1 MSDQFNLWGSTQA
14 PFSQEAEEAAL
25 GAILA
30 YPIAYFGVAAFLK
43 TDDFFIVRH
52 RYIWEAMGRLHERS
66 EPIEYVTVREE
77 LENMGRLSEI
87 GGPAY
92 LTQLINNT
100 PSAVH
105 AEVYARLVER
115 AATRRRLMSASDEIK
130 ALALDENLTLEQV
143 IADAEARLFDVTE
156 RQLNRQL
163 IPMHKA
169 VNDYFDRIEH
179 LMHNRG
185 EALGVPTGFKD
196 LDKLLGG
203 MQKSDLLIFA
213 GRPGMGKCLAAGTL
227 IPTERG
233 IVPIESLK
241 PSDVSGIPD
250 DEGGIFYPLQLGV
263 QTPNGFR
270 TTSHFYDSGLKPTL
284 KVQTRAGYSI
294 TGTYVHPVLTRAR
307 PSKEVWKSL
316 ANLGRG
322 DTIAVQRN
330 HLFSTDIPEIGWD
343 EVVSVEDAGIQ
354 HCYDLTIPD
363 GHAFVAN
370 GIVNHNTS
378 FMLSAALNMARLGQR
393 IAIFSMEMGVDQ
405 IVQRLVSMESAI
417 NSQNLRIGQLSQ
429 TEYGRFVK
437 AAGNL
442 ARLSIYIDDTPA
454 MSPIQMRT
462 KCLRMQRE
470 HGVDMVV
477 VDYMQLMNAGGAYE
491 NNRVQEISFISRSM
505 KEMARELNVPV
516 LSAAQLSRAVEQRQD
531 KRPLLSDLRESGC
544 LAGDTL
550 IHLPDSGQYVPIR
563 DLVGKVGFRVTS
575 LNTETWKL
583 EPGEVTNSFCTGVKP
598 VYRLTTQLGRSIRAT
613 ANHKFLTI
621 NGWKRLDE
629 LSTDDH
635 IALPRRL
642 DSPSTQTMTNSELA
656 LLGHLIGDGC
666 TLPRHSIQYTT
677 RELDLAETV
686 AQLANDVFG
695 GRIKTRIHK
704 EPGRSW
710 YQVFLSSAQHLT
722 HGVQSPVRVW
732 LDQLGVF
739 GLRSHEKRIPD
750 KVFAQSQDAIALF
763 LRHLWATDGSIRM
776 KKTTKG
782 IYPSIYYASSSE
794 KLAQNVQ
801 ALLLHLQINA
811 RLKVLSQI
819 GKGRDQHHVIVTG
832 AEDLQRFVDCVGAVG
847 VYKQHS
853 LEEAVE
859 YLQSHPANTNRDIIP
874 NKVWR
879 LYAVPAM
886 QAQGITS
893 RVMQAELGNA
903 YCGTGLYKQNVSRD
917 RAAKL
922 AQVVKSEPISYLA
935 ESDVYWD
942 AIVSIE
948 PDGEV
953 DVYDLTVPK
962 FSNFI
967 ANGVVA
973 HNSIEQDADVVM
985 FLYRDEIYN
994 EATEFPNQADIII
1007 AKHRNGPTGT
1017 ISLFFEKTLTKFMNA
1032 AERSVDLSHI

>member
-43 TDDFFIVRH
+43 ADDFFIVRH
-52 RYIWEAMGRLHERS
+52 RYIWEAMGRLNERS

-130 ALALDENLTLEQV
+130 SLALDENLTLEQV

-163 IPMHKA
+163 IPMHRA

-213 GRPGMGKCLAAGTL
+213 GRPGMGKCVAAGTL
-227 IPTERG
+227 VSTERG
-233 IVPIESLK
+233 LVPIELLK
-241 PSDVSGIPD
+241 PEGVAGIPD
-250 DEGGIFYPLQLGV
+250 DEGGVFYPLEVGV
-263 QTPNGFR
+263 QTPDGLR

-284 KVQTRAGYSI
+284 KVRTRGCYSV
-294 TGTYVHPVLTRAR
+294 TGTYVHPVLTLTRLGK
-307 PSKEVWKSL
+307 PTWKPISSL
-316 ANLGRG
+316 QYG
-322 DTIAVQRN
+322 DRLAVQRDY
-330 HLFSTDIPEIGWD
+330 LLDPAASEMDWD
-343 EVVSVEDAGIQ
+343 EVVLVEDSGVQ
-354 HCYDLTIPD
+354 HCYDLSIPD
-363 GHAFVAN
+363 VHAFMAN

-417 NSQNLRIGQLSQ
+417 NSQSLRIGQLSQ

-550 IHLPDSGQYVPIR
+550 IYLPDSGQSMPIR
-563 DLVGKVGFRVTS
+563 DLAGKVGFQVTS
-575 LNTETWKL
+575 LNSETWKL
-583 EPGEVTNSFCTGVKP
+583 EPGVVTNAFCTGVKP
-598 VYRLTTQLGRSIRAT
+598 VYRLTTQLGRTIRAT

-621 NGWKRLDE
+621 NGWKRLDG
-629 LSTDDH
+629 LTSDDS
-635 IALPRRL
+635 IA
-642 DSPSTQTMTNSELA
+642 A
-656 LLGHLIGDGC
+656 
-666 TLPRHSIQYTT
+666 
-677 RELDLAETV
+677 
-686 AQLANDVFG
+686 
-695 GRIKTRIHK
+695 
-704 EPGRSW
+704 
-710 YQVFLSSAQHLT
+710 
-722 HGVQSPVRVW
+722 
-732 LDQLGVF
+732 
-739 GLRSHEKRIPD
+739 
-750 KVFAQSQDAIALF
+750 
-763 LRHLWATDGSIRM
+763 
-776 KKTTKG
+776 
-782 IYPSIYYASSSE
+782 
-794 KLAQNVQ
+794 
-801 ALLLHLQINA
+801 
-811 RLKVLSQI
+811 
-819 GKGRDQHHVIVTG
+819 
-832 AEDLQRFVDCVGAVG
+832 
-847 VYKQHS
+847 
-853 LEEAVE
+853 
-859 YLQSHPANTNRDIIP
+859 YL
-874 NKVWR
+874 
-879 LYAVPAM
+879 
-886 QAQGITS
+886 
-893 RVMQAELGNA
+893 
-903 YCGTGLYKQNVSRD
+903 
-917 RAAKL
+917 
-922 AQVVKSEPISYLA
+922 
-935 ESDVYWD
+935 
-942 AIVSIE
+942 
-948 PDGEV
+948 PDGETCWDALLEIV
-953 DVYDLTVPK
+953 PDGEADVYDLTVPE
-962 FSNFI
+962 FSNFV
-967 ANGVVA
+967 ANGTIV

-994 EATEFPNQADIII
+994 EATEFPNQADIIV